1 MSQFATRPK
10 FLNLLKIRMPVMAV
24 TSIAHRVSGVLLF
37 LVTPILIYTLARS
50 LRGPEEYAAVTAIL
64 QSGWMQLF
72 ALVIWW
78 AVLHHL
84 LAGIRFLL
92 MDMDRG
98 VRLPAAA
105 RSAWTVN
112 LSALGLTI
120 LTALGVWL

>member
-1 MSQFATRPK
+1 MNQFVTRPK

-37 LVTPILIYTLARS
+37 LVTPVLIYMLARS
-50 LRGPEEYAAVTAIL
+50 LRGPDEYAAVTAVL
-64 QSGWMQLF
+64 QSGWVQLF
-72 ALVIWW
+72 ILVIWW

-98 VRLPAAA
+98 VHLPAAA
-105 RSAWTVN
+105 RSAWTVIV
-112 LSALGLTI
+112 SAFGLTL